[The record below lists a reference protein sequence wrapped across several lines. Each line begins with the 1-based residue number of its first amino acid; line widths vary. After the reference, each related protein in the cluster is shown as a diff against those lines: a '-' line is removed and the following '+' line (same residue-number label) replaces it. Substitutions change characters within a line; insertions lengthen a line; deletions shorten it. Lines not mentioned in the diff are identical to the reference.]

1 MLTASQAKRQKVEVK
16 MHDLKGI
23 ELQEMLDAKGKEV
36 DQWLATET
44 VRRISRNRIPEEQI
58 LRTRWV
64 LTWKPLD
71 AHEQAATGRE
81 RKAKARLVILGF
93 EDPAIET
100 LERDAPT
107 LGRDSRSLILQ
118 VLASAQWEL
127 NSFDIKTAFL
137 RGSRQDNRVL
147 GIEPPPEMRAKMKLR
162 EHEVCELLKSAY
174 GLINAPILWYHELKG
189 SLLSLGFQM
198 SPMDPC
204 VFVLPRKNDHNGS
217 QSQELGIHG
226 ILGIHVDDGLGG
238 GDPVFHAQLKKL
250 EAKYPF
256 GSHRKRD
263 MTFTGLHIKQEANH
277 EIFVDQK
284 EYIQDIPSIQVNR
297 ERRADLKSPVT
308 PNELQALRGLIGSLQ
323 YAASNTRPDL
333 SCKLSLLQA
342 RIPVATV
349 QDLMTGNKILHEAK
363 RYADTFV
370 RYRPIPISQI
380 RFVSFSDA
388 AFASREKAHSQKGCL
403 ILTTNEQIDQDTA
416 APTSPLAWYSKK
428 ISRVVGS
435 TLASETYALSGA
447 LDLLSWTRLHWAW
460 MVAPTLR
467 WQQPNQTLAELP
479 KAYAIVDCKSLYDL
493 LQKTSIPQCSEYR
506 TMLEALIIKDRL
518 TEGVIVKW
526 VHSAA
531 QLADALTKDMDTTAL
546 RIFLDKG
553 VCRVHDIDVI
563 LRQRADKKI
572 RNQWI
577 AEASQS

>member
-1 MLTASQAKRQKVEVK
+1 
-16 MHDLKGI
+16 
-23 ELQEMLDAKGKEV
+23 
-36 DQWLATET
+36 
-44 VRRISRNRIPEEQI
+44 
-58 LRTRWV
+58 
-64 LTWKPLD
+64 
-71 AHEQAATGRE
+71 
-81 RKAKARLVILGF
+81 
-93 EDPAIET
+93 
-100 LERDAPT
+100 
-107 LGRDSRSLILQ
+107 
-118 VLASAQWEL
+118 
-127 NSFDIKTAFL
+127 
-137 RGSRQDNRVL
+137 
-147 GIEPPPEMRAKMKLR
+147 MKLR

-174 GLINAPILWYHELKG
+174 GLISAPILWYHELKG
-189 SLLSLGFQM
+189 TLLSLGFQM
-198 SPMDPC
+198 SPMNPC
-204 VFVLPRKNDHNGS
+204 VFVLPKKSDHQNPAERS
-217 QSQELGIHG
+217 TGIHG
-226 ILGIHVDDGLGG
+226 ILGIHVDDGIGG
-238 GDPVFHAQLKKL
+238 GDTVFHAQLKKL

-263 MTFTGLHIKQEANH
+263 MTFTGLHIRQEANH

-284 EYIQDIPSIQVNR
+284 EYIQDISSIQVAR
-297 ERRADLKSPVT
+297 ERRSDMKATVT
-308 PNELQALRGLIGSLQ
+308 PNELQALRGLIGGLQ

-349 QDLMTGNKILHEAK
+349 QDLLTGNKLLHEAK
-363 RYADTFV
+363 RYADVFV

-403 ILTTNEQIDQDTA
+403 ILTTNEQIDQDIA

-428 ISRVVGS
+428 ISLVGS

-460 MVAPTLR
+460 MVSPTLK
-467 WQQPNQTLAELP
+467 WQQPDQALATPTLP

-493 LQKTSIPQCSEYR
+493 LQKTSIPQCTEYR